1 MPMGVPKLQLVKSAA
16 LFCSSLKKDR
26 LLLYLIPGVSILGV
40 SLLGVSILGVFAE
53 NAFALCA

>member
-1 MPMGVPKLQLVKSAA
+1 MGVPKLQLVKSAA

-40 SLLGVSILGVFAE
+40 SILGVFAE